1 MLAGDA
7 VAAAHRDACLA
18 ELAALKPGNVHVFA
32 GGHDMTTADFEA
44 SALASAPA
52 MGAPALSVGDRIF
65 EAIRRTRETVDC
77 NTNLGIVLLCAPL
90 AQAAL
95 SPAGGS
101 LRERLRDVL
110 RRLDVADAEQA
121 FAAIRLADPGGLGA
135 APQHDVRAPPTV
147 SLAVAMA
154 AAADRDRVA
163 AQYTSGFADIFEL
176 GLPRLRAGLSRWR
189 SEQWATTSAYL
200 AFLARLPDSHV
211 ARKYGMERA
220 RAVCAMAR
228 PHAERL
234 EEAEDPEPLTASL
247 LAFDRELK
255 AAGINPGTS
264 ADLTVACLFAYRIE
278 IGEGRADKSPLSP
291 CGRGT
296 G

>member
-7 VAAAHRDACLA
+7 VAAAYRDVCLA

-44 SALASAPA
+44 SAEVSAAA
-52 MGAPALSVGDRIF
+52 MGAPALSVGERIF
-65 EAIRRTRETVDC
+65 EAIRRTRETVGC

-110 RRLDVADAEQA
+110 RRLDVADAERA
-121 FAAIRLADPGGLGA
+121 FAAIRLAEPGGLGA

-154 AAADRDRVA
+154 AAADRDCIA

-220 RAVCAMAR
+220 QAVCAMAR
-228 PHAERL
+228 PF
-234 EEAEDPEPLTASL
+234 EAQLRDVDDPGQLAAPL

-264 ADLTVACLFAYRIE
+264 ADLTVAALFAHRIE
-278 IGEGRADKSPLSP
+278 TGERLIK
-291 CGRGT
+291 
-296 G
+296 

>member
-7 VAAAHRDACLA
+7 VAAAYRAACLA
-18 ELAALKPGNVHVFA
+18 ELVALKPGNVHVFA

-44 SALASAPA
+44 SADASAPA
-52 MGAPALSVGDRIF
+52 MGAPALSVGARIF

-95 SPAGGS
+95 SSAGGS
-101 LRERLRDVL
+101 LRDRLREVL
-110 RRLDVADAEQA
+110 QRLDVADAEAA
-121 FAAIRLADPGGLGA
+121 FAAIRLAEPAGLGA

-147 SLAVAMA
+147 SLAAAMA

-163 AQYTSGFADIFEL
+163 AQYAGGFADVFEL
-176 GLPRLRAGLSRWR
+176 GLPRLRAGLERWR
-189 SEQWATTSAYL
+189 REGWATTSAYL
-200 AFLARLPDSHV
+200 TFLARLPDSHV
-211 ARKYGMERA
+211 ARQFGLARA
-220 RAVCAMAR
+220 QAVCATAQPFEAR
-228 PHAERL
+228 LRDAD
-234 EEAEDPEPLTASL
+234 DPEQLTASL

-264 ADLTVACLFAYRIE
+264 ADLTVATLFAHRIE
-278 IGEGRADKSPLSP
+278 IGERT
-291 CGRGT
+291 T

>member
-1 MLAGDA
+1 MLTGDA
-7 VAAAHRDACLA
+7 VAAAYRDACLA

-32 GGHDMTTADFEA
+32 GGHDMTAADFEA
-44 SALASAPA
+44 SAEASAPA
-52 MGAPALSVGDRIF
+52 MGAPALSVGTRIF

-95 SPAGGS
+95 STAGGA
-101 LRERLRDVL
+101 LRQRLNIIL
-110 RRLDVADAEQA
+110 QRLDVADAEQA
-121 FAAIRLADPGGLGA
+121 FAAIRLAEPGGLGA
-135 APQHDVRAPPTV
+135 APAHDVCLPPTV

-154 AAADRDRVA
+154 AAADRDRIA
-163 AQYTSGFADIFEL
+163 AQYAGGFADIFDL
-176 GLPRLRAGLSRWR
+176 GLPRLRAGQARWR

-211 ARKYGMERA
+211 ARKYGIERA
-220 RAVCAMAR
+220 QAVCAMAQS
-228 PHAERL
+228 HAERL
-234 EEAEDPEPLTASL
+234 DEAEDPELLAAPL

-264 ADLTVACLFAYRIE
+264 ADLTVATLFAHRIE
-278 IGEGRADKSPLSP
+278 IGEGPIE
-291 CGRGT
+291 
-296 G
+296 